1 MTPADDMLKKGFR
14 GFPPDER
21 NVLVH
26 IRCLL
31 RLYHTEMEEMRMNE
45 LWDASA
51 RTPEKNKDDKQITQI
66 PIRKFHAFEG
76 HPYKVLDNEEMDSLT
91 ESIREN
97 GVLTPVLV
105 RPLDGVPGEYEII
118 AGHRRI
124 HAAEIAGL
132 ETVPAFVHA
141 IDRDAASILL
151 VDSNLHRE
159 HILPSEKAFAYKLKF
174 EAMKHQGRTSG
185 QVGPKLTVDTI
196 SEDDSGRQVKRFI
209 RLTHLSPKLLDL
221 VDQGRI
227 AFSVGVELS
236 YLDEG
241 AQDYIAEIAERDDI
255 TPSYS
260 QASRMHGII
269 RVMNDPITREQI
281 ETIMSEEKPNQRET
295 VKIRADRL
303 REVLPSGVE
312 GDQAEEFILKACDY
326 YRKHLQHQ
334 RDAR

>member
-1 MTPADDMLKKGFR
+1 
-14 GFPPDER
+14 
-21 NVLVH
+21 
-26 IRCLL
+26 
-31 RLYHTEMEEMRMNE
+31 MNE

-51 RTPEKNKDDKQITQI
+51 RTPDDCKNDYQITAI
-66 PIRKFHAFEG
+66 PISKLHPFEG

-105 RPLDGVPGEYEII
+105 RPLERAPGEYEII

-124 HAAEIAGL
+124 HAAQSAGL
-132 ETVPAFVHA
+132 EVVPAFIHA

-159 HILPSEKAFAYKLKF
+159 HILPSEKAFAYKLKL
-174 EAMKHQGRTSG
+174 EAIKHQGVASR
-185 QVGPKLTVDTI
+185 QVVGKSESADTI
-196 SEDDSGRQVKRFI
+196 SDTESGRTVQRFI
-209 RLTHLSPKLLDL
+209 RLTHLGAKLLDL

-236 YLDEG
+236 YLDEA
-241 AQDYIAEIAERDDI
+241 AQNYIAEIATRDEI

-260 QASRMHGII
+260 QASRMH
-269 RVMNDPITREQI
+269 RASVSTPEQI
-281 ETIMSEEKPNQRET
+281 EAIMSEEKPNQRET

-326 YRKHLQHQ
+326 YRKHLQRQ

>member
-1 MTPADDMLKKGFR
+1 MYR
-14 GFPPDER
+14 PPCTQELCYH
-21 NVLVH
+21 NVQNV
-26 IRCLL
+26 
-31 RLYHTEMEEMRMNE
+31 
-45 LWDASA
+45 AA
-51 RTPEKNKDDKQITQI
+51 I
-66 PIRKFHAFEG
+66 PITKLHAFEG

-105 RPLDGVPGEYEII
+105 RPLENTPGEYEII

-124 HAAEIAGL
+124 HAAQRAGL
-132 ETVPAFVHA
+132 EVVPAFVHA

-159 HILPSEKAFAYKLKF
+159 HILPSEKAFAYKLKL
-174 EAMKHQGRTSG
+174 EALNHQGRTSG
-185 QVGPKLTVDTI
+185 QVGQKWSREQISDT
-196 SEDDSGRQVKRFI
+196 ESGRTVQRYI
-209 RLTHLSPKLLDL
+209 RLTYLNPELLDL

-236 YLDEG
+236 YLDED
-241 AQDYIAEIAERDDI
+241 AQAYIAEIATRDEI

-260 QASRMHGII
+260 QASRMHRAG
-269 RVMNDPITREQI
+269 VCTPEQI
-281 ETIMSEEKPNQRET
+281 EAIITEEKPNQREM

-303 REVLPSGVE
+303 REVLPSGIE
-312 GDQAEEFILKACDY
+312 GEQAEEFILKACKH
-326 YRKHLQHQ
+326 YRKYLQRQ

>member
-1 MTPADDMLKKGFR
+1 
-14 GFPPDER
+14 
-21 NVLVH
+21 
-26 IRCLL
+26 
-31 RLYHTEMEEMRMNE
+31 MNE

-51 RTPEKNKDDKQITQI
+51 RTPENIKNDTQITQV
-66 PIRKFHAFEG
+66 PISKLHAFEG

-97 GVLTPVLV
+97 GVLMPVLV
-105 RPLDGVPGEYEII
+105 RPLENMPGEYEII
-118 AGHRRI
+118 AGHRRV
-124 HAAEIAGL
+124 HAAQNAGL

-159 HILPSEKAFAYKLKF
+159 HILPSEKAFAYKLKL
-174 EAMKHQGRTSG
+174 EAIKHQGVASR
-185 QVGPKLTVDTI
+185 QVVGKSESADSISDT
-196 SEDDSGRQVKRFI
+196 ESGRTVQRYI
-209 RLTHLSPKLLDL
+209 RLTYLGPKLLDL

-236 YLDEG
+236 YLDED
-241 AQDYIAEIAERDDI
+241 AQAYIAEIAERDDI

-269 RVMNDPITREQI
+269 RVMNDSITREQI
-281 ETIMSEEKPNQRET
+281 EAIMSEAKPNQRET

-312 GDQAEEFILKACDY
+312 GEQAEEFILKACDY
-326 YRKHLQHQ
+326 YRKHLQRQ